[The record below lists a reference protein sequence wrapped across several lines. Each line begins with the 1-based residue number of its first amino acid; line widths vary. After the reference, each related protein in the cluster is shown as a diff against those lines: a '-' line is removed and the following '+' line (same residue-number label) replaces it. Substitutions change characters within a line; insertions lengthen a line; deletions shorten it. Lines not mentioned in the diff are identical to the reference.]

1 MDRQMISRRKVL
13 LGGAALSTFVAAP
26 AILRAQTPQISVGF
40 VTGQTGPG
48 ASIGVPYARGIAAA
62 MGYLDTIA
70 GHKIRLIQIDDA
82 GDPSSSTRNARKLIE
97 EEKVDLLIGTSG
109 VPGSVAMAA
118 VAAEQKVPMIS
129 ISPLPPTV
137 GKGDGGFWAI
147 SIPQPPPL
155 MVAAVVAQ
163 MQKAGIK
170 SLGYIGFS
178 DAWGDLVYGALSKTA
193 LPVGIKILTDERY
206 ARPDTSVT
214 AQTLKIIAAQPDAVM
229 TGGSGTP
236 GALPFLALRERG
248 YRGPIYG
255 THALINPDFIRVG
268 GAAVEGVLAPTGPVI
283 VAEQLPDSNPVKKV
297 GLEFRAAHL
306 KANNVPSTDAF
317 SAYSFD
323 AWLVF
328 ADAAKRTLASTPP
341 GTPAFRA
348 AFRDAIFQTK
358 DLVGSHGVY
367 SYAQNENSGVDE
379 RARVIVTLEKG
390 QWKLLA

>member
-1 MDRQMISRRKVL
+1 MSRQTISRRNVL

-26 AILRAQTPQISVGF
+26 ALLRAQAAEISVGF
-40 VTGQTGPG
+40 VTGETGPG

-62 MGYLDTIA
+62 MGYIDNVE
-70 GHKIRLIQIDDA
+70 GHKIRLIKMDDA
-82 GDPSSSTRNARKLIE
+82 SDPSASTRNARKLVE

-109 VPGSVAMAA
+109 VPGTAAMAA
-118 VAAEQKVPMIS
+118 VATEQKVPLIA

-137 GKGDGGFWAI
+137 GRGDGGYWAL

-155 MVAAVVAQ
+155 MVAAVVEQ
-163 MQKAGIK
+163 MQKAGVK

-178 DAWGDLVYGALSKTA
+178 DAWGDLVYDALSKTA
-193 LPVGIKILTDERY
+193 AAVGIKILTNERY
-206 ARPDTSVT
+206 ARADTSVT

-248 YRGPIYG
+248 FRGPIYG
-255 THALINPDFIRVG
+255 THALINPDFIRIG

-297 GLEFRAAHL
+297 GLEFRAAYL
-306 KANNVPSTDAF
+306 KANGAPTTDAF

-323 AWLVF
+323 GWLVF
-328 ADAAKRTLASTPP
+328 VDAAKRALASTPP
-341 GTPAFRA
+341 GTPAFREA
-348 AFRDAIFQTK
+348 LRDAMFGTK
-358 DLVGSHGVY
+358 DLVGTHGVY
-367 SYAQNENSGVDE
+367 SFGPSNNSGVDE

-390 QWKLLA
+390 QWKLLG

>member
-1 MDRQMISRRKVL
+1 MRRQMISRRNVL
-13 LGGAALSTFVAAP
+13 LGSAALSTFVAAP
-26 AILRAQTPQISVGF
+26 ALLRAQAAEISVGF
-40 VTGQTGPG
+40 VTGETGPG

-62 MGYLDTIA
+62 MGYVDNVE
-70 GHKIRLIQIDDA
+70 GHKIRLIKMDDA
-82 GDPSSSTRNARKLIE
+82 SDPSASTRNARKLVE

-109 VPGSVAMAA
+109 VPGTAAMAA
-118 VAAEQKVPMIS
+118 VATEQKVPLIA

-137 GKGDGGFWAI
+137 GRGDGGYWAL

-155 MVAAVVAQ
+155 MVAAVVEQ
-163 MQKAGIK
+163 MQKAGVK

-178 DAWGDLVYGALSKTA
+178 DAWGDLVYDALSKTA
-193 LPVGIKILTDERY
+193 APVGIKILTNERY
-206 ARPDTSVT
+206 ARADTSVT

-248 YRGPIYG
+248 FRGPIYG
-255 THALINPDFIRVG
+255 THALINPDFIRIG

-297 GLEFRAAHL
+297 GLEFRAAYL
-306 KANNVPSTDAF
+306 KANSAPTTDAF

-323 AWLVF
+323 GWLVF
-328 ADAAKRTLASTPP
+328 VDAAKRALASTPP
-341 GTPAFRA
+341 GTPAFREA
-348 AFRDAIFQTK
+348 LRDAMFGTK
-358 DLVGSHGVY
+358 DLVGTHGVY
-367 SYAQNENSGVDE
+367 SFGPSNNSGVDE

-390 QWKLLA
+390 QWKLLG